1 MSNDPIRQEMLALRT
16 ALDLNNRLK
25 LEIQAALS
33 KTFRD
38 FGVPVSDDLFRL
50 LTPAIPEEIAG
61 LSIHSRPRR
70 PELSTYSPEPP
81 STDPDRIAPEPPS
94 TDPAIAPEPP
104 STDPE
109 RLVPEPPSTDPDR
122 IAPEPP
128 STDPNQ

>member
-25 LEIQAALS
+25 LEVQAALS

-50 LTPAIPEEIAG
+50 LTPAIPAEIAG
-61 LSIHSRPRR
+61 LSIHPR
-70 PELSTYSPEPP
+70 LSVAEQLPEPP

-94 TDPAIAPEPP
+94 TDPDRIAPEPPSTDPDTLVPEPP

-109 RLVPEPPSTDPDR
+109 RLVPEPPSTDP
-122 IAPEPP
+122 
-128 STDPNQ
+128 N